1 MERVD
6 ATGRARKASDKC
18 SFAKVVETERL
29 VQREERVRQGC
40 LKRVCPRALQGRKAN

>member
-18 SFAKVVETERL
+18 SFAKVVET
-29 VQREERVRQGC
+29 
-40 LKRVCPRALQGRKAN
+40 RKARGIVRVWEVMRGEGCVIII

>member
-18 SFAKVVETERL
+18 SFAKVVEM
-29 VQREERVRQGC
+29 ERVDATGGA
-40 LKRVCPRALQGRKAN
+40 CPSRNITAIIENKLIEL